1 MAKLPSFQRLWL
13 HQSGSRSLRY
23 WLLFWRIYMIK
34 HATRG
39 VKEEPIWSDRASLVQ
54 IGVRERPWALFSS
67 CLDWQFSL
75 WRQAVSLWREAVL
88 APGFS
93 RALFGLPPSTFPVFP
108 RPFSGTFLPPWS
120 GCA

>member
-1 MAKLPSFQRLWL
+1 MAKLPSFQLLWL

-75 WRQAVSLWREAVL
+75 WRQA
-88 APGFS
+88 
-93 RALFGLPPSTFPVFP
+93 
-108 RPFSGTFLPPWS
+108 FLPPVLS
-120 GCA
+120 RAFLGCPSPPGPSLPGPFKAP